1 MRTVERELDSTFRGI
16 TVDNERAEAILI
28 NYSGSPATYKIC
40 SNIKKL
46 LSQLD
51 QAKAATQYG
60 TGKVYVEYRL
70 LQQIMNCMEVE
81 DETDQRL

>member
-1 MRTVERELDSTFRGI
+1 MITIERELDDTFRGLKVG
-16 TVDNERAEAILI
+16 TERPEAILI

-51 QAKAATQYG
+51 QAKAATKCG

-81 DETDQRL
+81 DEADQRL

>member
-1 MRTVERELDSTFRGI
+1 MITVEMELDNTFRG
-16 TVDNERAEAILI
+16 VKVGDEQAEAILI

-51 QAKAATQYG
+51 QAKAATKYG

-70 LQQIMNCMEVE
+70 LRQIMNCMEVE
-81 DETDQRL
+81 DEADQRL